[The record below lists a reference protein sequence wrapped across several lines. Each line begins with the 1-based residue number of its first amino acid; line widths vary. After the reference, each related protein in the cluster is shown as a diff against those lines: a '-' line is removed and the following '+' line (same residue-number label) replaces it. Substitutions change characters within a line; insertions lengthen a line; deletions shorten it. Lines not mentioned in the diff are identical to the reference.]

1 MVVEAIQKPFK
12 LASTD
17 PELRYDHLQELAE
30 ASGHIFVGQVQQKH
44 EEVILRE
51 GRSIL
56 NHLPYV
62 LSHVTK

>member
-12 LASTD
+12 LTSTD
-17 PELRYDHLQELAE
+17 PKLRNDHLQELAE
-30 ASGHIFVGQVQQKH
+30 GSGHIFVCQVQQKH

-56 NHLPYV
+56 TQLPDV
-62 LSHVTK
+62 LSHVAK